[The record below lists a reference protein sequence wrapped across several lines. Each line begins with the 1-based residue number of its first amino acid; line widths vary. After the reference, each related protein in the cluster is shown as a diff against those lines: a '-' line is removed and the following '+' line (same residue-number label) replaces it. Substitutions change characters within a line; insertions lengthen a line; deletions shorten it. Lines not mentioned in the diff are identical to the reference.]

1 MMIKA
6 AQSKVPNAVTTS
18 GFLITR
24 LGTRLGGGLGSG
36 SEILQFVKMLAASPR
51 PRPSCTEPVHQN
63 VQIRGHGSLFAPAC
77 ETQ

>member
-6 AQSKVPNAVTTS
+6 AQSKSAECCNHVGVSDHKA
-18 GFLITR
+18 G
-24 LGTRLGGGLGSG
+24 LGGGLGSG
-36 SEILQFVKMLAASPR
+36 AEILQFVKMLAASPR
-51 PRPSCTEPVHQN
+51 PRPSCTESAHQN